1 MLLGVTAR
9 AHPALHAKLVADRAV
24 SLLCGTIDEHANAT
38 TTTS

>member
-24 SLLCGTIDEHANAT
+24 SLTLNLTLT
-38 TTTS
+38 LTLT

>member
-24 SLLCGTIDEHANAT
+24 TLSLTLTLTLILT
-38 TTTS
+38 